1 MWDTVHQCTP
11 LHAEVNTFSPLSEP
25 GHTLHAF
32 GFTPPAP
39 QPPASHH
46 LCFEL
51 LDRSTGG
58 QN

>member
-32 GFTPPAP
+32 GSPP
-39 QPPASHH
+39 PPPTTSALSC
-46 LCFEL
+46 LIGPLEGKIN
-51 LDRSTGG
+51 T
-58 QN
+58 